1 MFVPVS
7 QIPSQAY
14 EEQIDDYIT
23 GVEQVGAEP
32 TAGATG
38 AENDAKGPAGG
49 EEDGKGPADGGGD
62 PYEFTEYDVNEY
74 DAKGYDTKGYD
85 DYGGYGSYG
94 SYGPTDAY
102 PTEAGYEDEFGPGIP
117 AQTDIRE
124 SNVRPRSLL
133 KTS

>member
-7 QIPSQAY
+7 QIPSQTY
-14 EEQIDDYIT
+14 EEEIDDYIT

-38 AENDAKGPAGG
+38 AETDVKGPVGG
-49 EEDGKGPADGGGD
+49 EEDVKGPVDGGD

-74 DAKGYDTKGYD
+74 DTKAFEKKGYD

-94 SYGPTDAY
+94 NYGPTEAN
-102 PTEAGYEDEFGPGIP
+102 PTEGVYEDEFGPGIP

-124 SNVRPRSLL
+124 SNVRPRLLL